1 MYVYLYIREY
11 TSIHKEIGMKIL
23 SLILIIAM
31 TGCSTIASKTQK
43 FSVTATPEDAT
54 IVINGQQMG
63 KGHAVTQ
70 VKRDSS
76 VSVMVSKK
84 GCQPMHRAIGHSING
99 LGILDGVGTL
109 LFLVPAFG
117 LASAGAYSLDEDTV
131 HFTLMCDED
140 ED

>member
-1 MYVYLYIREY
+1 
-11 TSIHKEIGMKIL
+11 MKII
-23 SLILIIAM
+23 SLILIATL
-31 TGCSTIASKTQK
+31 TGCSTFASKTQQ
-43 FSVTATPEDAT
+43 FSVTATPKDAS
-54 IVINGQQMG
+54 IIINGQLRG
-63 KGHAVTQ
+63 KGHAVAE

-99 LGILDGVGTL
+99 LGILDGLGTF

-117 LASAGAYSLDEDTV
+117 LASAGAYSLDEDSV

-140 ED
+140 EDED